1 MAHTRMHGTSAHEN
15 GSSYA
20 SGISACVEVLGNDR
34 RDRPEEKLQNSETYL
49 DLTNSTGRQTHLR
62 KHLGSEL

>member
-1 MAHTRMHGTSAHEN
+1 MAHTRMHGKSAHEN

-34 RDRPEEKLQNSETYL
+34 RDRPEEKLQNSAARL
-49 DLTNSTGRQTHLR
+49 N
-62 KHLGSEL
+62 